1 MADTVAITAGTGTTI
16 ATDDLG
22 AAGHAQRIKL
32 IHGADGANDGDVQ
45 RYNGLPVSFAL
56 PKTKRC
62 TQAAVA
68 ASSSGDNSLVTAT
81 ASQTTRVFAA
91 MLTNNGTAE
100 VSIKWRSATTD
111 LTGLTILYPG
121 GSLFLPYCGEPYFVT
136 ATNEAL
142 NLNLSA
148 AVAVGGWIDYEK
160 SA

>member
-1 MADTVAITAGTGTTI
+1 MADDVAITAGIGTTI
-16 ATDDLG
+16 ATDEISSR
-22 AAGHAQRIKL
+22 HFQRNKL
-32 IHGADGANDGDVQ
+32 VHGADGANDGDVQ
-45 RYNGLPVSFAL
+45 RYNGLPMSFAL

-62 TQAAVA
+62 TTASVA
-68 ASSSGDNSLVTAT
+68 ASSSGDNSIVGAT

-91 MLTNNGTAE
+91 MLTNNGSAE

-111 LTGLTILYPG
+111 LSGLIRLFPG

-148 AVAVGGWIDYEK
+148 AVAIGGWMDYEK
-160 SA
+160 GA